1 MSSYAILSYLDE
13 YKPTSTAM
21 NGAPALNFTIAPL
34 NFQSLG
40 YENISEYYESGN
52 NALFR
57 SLFKINLKEGANY
70 YIYSSSYFDPFLL
83 SLHDVNG
90 SFIAVDSGTS
100 YGNDTLS
107 YKAPYTGA
115 YYINASWNQGSAA
128 ANKFV
133 YLSVLEDLPSGLNLT
148 GTSGDDVFIVGV
160 GNDTV
165 SGGDGVD
172 TVKYNGHSTAYKITP
187 LFTGGDQIFLGFS
200 VTDLNGDYGVD
211 KIYSDTEKIEFQNK
225 TIHIESRDHASYA
238 DLPVG
243 LYQFFIT
250 AFNAAPGVTYM
261 DQLAEAWKY
270 GLSVKEIVNIFTT
283 KTQFTDV
290 YPSSLD
296 HSQLATALTNNIVK
310 NSASNEAKAE
320 AVLDIT
326 ASLDNNW
333 SVGDV
338 IYQIFGNL
346 AVKPLDD
353 LKWGNTARLLANE
366 VAVAKYYTETLDQ
379 STTDLATL
387 QSIMAPISEYSDIHS
402 VDAIVQLI
410 GVSLLSS

>member
-1 MSSYAILSYLDE
+1 MASYAILDYFDG
-13 YKPTSTAM
+13 YKPSTIRM
-21 NGAPALNFTIAPL
+21 NGAPALTFTIAPES
-34 NFQSLG
+34 FQNLG
-40 YENISEYYESGN
+40 YENISQYSESGN
-52 NALFR
+52 GAILR

-90 SFIAVDSGTS
+90 SFIAVDSGSS

-107 YKAPYTGA
+107 YRAPYTGT
-115 YYINASWNQGSAA
+115 YYINASWDQGSAA
-128 ANKFV
+128 SNKFV
-133 YLSVLEDLPSGLNLT
+133 YLAVLEDIPNGIIFN
-148 GTSGDDVFIVGV
+148 GTAGDDVFIVGA

-165 SGGDGVD
+165 SGRGGVD
-172 TVKYNGHSTAYKITP
+172 TVRYSGNSTSYKITP
-187 LFTGGDQIFLGFS
+187 LFTGGDETFIGFS
-200 VTDLNGDYGVD
+200 VTDLKGNGGVD
-211 KIYSDTEKIEFQNK
+211 TIYSDTEKIAFQNK
-225 TIHIESRDHASYA
+225 TIHIDFREHGSYA

-261 DQLAEAWKY
+261 EQLAEAWRF

-296 HSQLATALTNNIVK
+296 HGQLATALTNNIVK
-310 NSASNEAKAE
+310 NSASSESKAE
-320 AVLDIT
+320 AVRDIT
-326 ASLDNNW
+326 ASLDSNW

-338 IYQIFGNL
+338 IYQVFGNL

-379 STTDLATL
+379 GTTDLATL
-387 QSIMAPISEYSDIHS
+387 KSIMAPVSEYSDVS
-402 VDAIVQLI
+402 SADGIVQLI
-410 GVSLLSS
+410 GISLLSS